1 MNITTPAASVARP
14 CRGLHGHLVEELG
27 LLITGAPPGVA
38 RLATEGIRTRHLA
51 SRTAVRE
58 SLRTLEAKGL
68 IASRPNSGTWIR
80 PVSEWS
86 LLDPQVLAW
95 RAQGPNAA
103 DQAREM
109 AQLSAS
115 LEPLIADLAAR
126 RADQIAEPARGKL
139 AALADRL
146 VEFGE
151 REDRAAFA
159 EADRELH
166 TLLAEESGNALLQHL
181 AGMLHHQMASGG
193 ELCPVDADSG
203 IAHAALVE
211 HVLAG
216 EARYAESVARGEIS
230 RRRNQATNTATP

>member
-1 MNITTPAASVARP
+1 M
-14 CRGLHGHLVEELG
+14 
-27 LLITGAPPGVA
+27 
-38 RLATEGIRTRHLA
+38 
-51 SRTAVRE
+51 RE

-68 IASRPNSGTWIR
+68 ISSKPNSGTWIR

-95 RAQGPNAA
+95 RAQCPNAA

-126 RADQIAEPARGKL
+126 RADQIAEPARGEI

-151 REDRAAFA
+151 REDHAAFA

-166 TLLAEESGNALLQHL
+166 TLLAQESGNTLLQHL
-181 AGMLHHQMASGG
+181 AGMLHHQLASGG
-193 ELCPVDADSG
+193 VCPVDADSG

-230 RRRNQATNTATP
+230 RRRNQATNTTTS